1 MTRDLTS
8 TYWCWFWLALRA
20 VLQCIAVLGSV
31 AAHAQL
37 QRADQQIEIDAHIG
51 FQQQVVIDT
60 WTPITITVRN
70 HGPAVTGAL
79 DVVTTDA
86 SPRGDYPTHYRQPL
100 TLARGAQKRVQFTV
114 FLSRIAVPVD
124 IRVIGDGGEVVASQ
138 SLDLRTQTSRQ
149 RFVVA
154 LGRDA
159 NLGYLNDRDQHQ
171 LGVVYPLAEF
181 LPAHWL
187 GYDSVEAVVLHRVSL
202 RRLTDQ
208 QIQALR
214 KWVAAGGRLLV
225 SGGHD
230 TAMLQAPQLTAVL
243 PARIQGTRTVSDT
256 STLHTALDSEWPVP
270 TGSSPLI
277 LTHLHPKPAS
287 VSTLVL
293 RGADDLPLVVEAATG
308 RGRVVLTAFDIASEP
323 FESWRGIRELMFRLL
338 QPRAVQSVTLIDAQD
353 QPSTETR
360 LLDQL
365 VAQRAVDYPGHLPVM
380 AFAAL
385 YLGVLVLLVRRPDA
399 DQASSIGTH
408 AVAFAVPLV
417 FVAVATGLF
426 HRVLFPQAPL
436 LASLALVEPLDNSTL
451 AELDLH
457 IRLQSTRTDPLRVD
471 YGGVSPQFRTVA
483 NTDSRYTTQ
492 APPPPPT
499 WIFEQDAT
507 PAITPRAALP
517 YRTYSA
523 QGNDIV
529 SFDVDVH
536 YRSDSGLE
544 LRNRSGRTL
553 TGLWAF
559 THDRAF
565 TLGTVADG
573 ETAHLRFDENQLQ
586 SNWRD
591 QLRASHDGVAVA
603 TFDALLN
610 GELSRRIRRDS
621 DTDVLLLGFTRS
633 PWQEHD
639 TVKRDNLYL
648 SVVAWRVDDSEGRP

>member
-8 TYWCWFWLALRA
+8 TCRCWFWLALQA

-37 QRADQQIEIDAHIG
+37 QRADQHIEIDAHVG

-60 WTPITITVRN
+60 WTPVTVTVRN

-86 SPRGDYPTHYRQPL
+86 SPHGDYPTHYRQPL
-100 TLARGAQKRVQFTV
+100 TLAQGAQKRVQFTV
-114 FLSRIAVPVD
+114 FLSRIAVPVE
-124 IRVIGDGGEVVASQ
+124 IRVIGDGGEVVASR
-138 SLDLRTQTSRQ
+138 SLDLRTQLSRQ

-159 NLGYLNDRDQHQ
+159 NLGYLNDRDTHQ

-202 RRLTDQ
+202 RRLSDQ
-208 QIQALR
+208 QVQALR
-214 KWVAAGGRLLV
+214 KWVAAGGSLLV

-230 TAMLQAPQLTAVL
+230 TAMLQAPQLAAVL
-243 PARIQGTRTVSDT
+243 PAHIQGTRTVSDT
-256 STLHTALDSEWPVP
+256 TALHTALDSKWPLP

-277 LTHLHPKPAS
+277 LTHLIPNPES
-287 VSTLVL
+287 VSTFVL
-293 RGADDLPLVVEAATG
+293 RGADALPLVVEAATG
-308 RGRVVLTAFDIASEP
+308 RGRVVLTAFDIAGEP
-323 FESWRGIRELMFRLL
+323 FSSWRGLRELMYRVL
-338 QPRAVQSVTLIDAQD
+338 QPRAVESVTLIDAQD
-353 QPSTETR
+353 HPSTETR

-365 VAQRAVDYPGHLPVM
+365 VAQRAVDYPGHLPVI

-385 YLGVLVLLVRRPDA
+385 YLVVLVLLVRRPSA
-399 DQASSIGTH
+399 DQASRLGTH
-408 AVAFAVPLV
+408 AVAFTVPMV
-417 FVAVATGLF
+417 FVAAAAGLF
-426 HRVLFPQAPL
+426 HRVLFPQAPM

-471 YGGVSPQFRTVA
+471 YGGVSPQFRAVA

-492 APPPPPT
+492 APPPPAT
-499 WIFEQDAT
+499 WIFEQDTT
-507 PAITPRAALP
+507 PAITPHAALP

-529 SFDVDVH
+529 NFDVDVQ
-536 YRSDSGLE
+536 YRADSGLE

-559 THDRAF
+559 TRGGAF
-565 TLGTVADG
+565 ALGTVADG
-573 ETAHLRFDENQLQ
+573 ETARLRFDENQVQ

-591 QLRASHDGVAVA
+591 QLRTSHDGVAVA
-603 TFDALLN
+603 AFDALLN

-621 DTDVLLLGFTRS
+621 DADLLLLGFTRS
-633 PWQEHD
+633 PWQGHD
-639 TVKRDNLYL
+639 TAKRDNLYL
-648 SVVAWRVDDSEGRP
+648 SIVAWRLDNSEVRP